1 MGMEVIAVRNRIG
14 SEIDQRLRELSW
26 LHVPA
31 HPTRF
36 SRGRESALGR
46 RMTWL
51 GPDLLFDPRTGC
63 IQAL

>member
-1 MGMEVIAVRNRIG
+1 MRNRIR

-26 LHVPA
+26 LHVPV
-31 HPTRF
+31 HRTRSPQ
-36 SRGRESALGR
+36 SRENEPER
-46 RMTWL
+46 RMTWV